1 MYRGGFLDRSP
12 SLIGNSR
19 PLVVIPTFNEAQN
32 IREAV
37 ARIKRQLPDI
47 GILVIDDGSPD
58 GTADV
63 VRELSLKYSN
73 IELIERESKLGLGSA
88 YRLGFGIGLENG
100 ATSLI
105 EMDADLSHEPEAL
118 PELIAEVEEN
128 GADLCIGSRYV
139 TGGSSPG
146 LKTYRLLL
154 SRAGN
159 LYASIAL
166 GMNVHDATSGFRIYS
181 SRILRKIDIDTV
193 SADGYAFQIE
203 MVFRVLDSGGT
214 IAELPIIFRDR
225 QYGTSKMSWKVVSE
239 AIFLCTVWG
248 IQDRV
253 AKLTKNNGSY
263 SHYHKE
269 ESDSVLHS
277 ILQSARRTGIK

>member
-1 MYRGGFLDRSP
+1 MV
-12 SLIGNSR
+12 NSQ
-19 PLVVIPTFNEAQN
+19 PLVVIPTYNEAQN
-32 IREAV
+32 IREAIG
-37 ARIKRQLPDI
+37 RIKSQLPDI
-47 GILVIDDGSPD
+47 AILVVDDGSPD

-63 VRELSLKYSN
+63 VKELAAQFSN
-73 IELIERESKLGLGSA
+73 IELIERETKLGLGSA
-88 YRLGFGIGLENG
+88 YRLGFGIGLERG
-100 ATSLI
+100 VTSLI

-139 TGGSSPG
+139 PGGSSPG

-166 GMNVHDATSGFRIYS
+166 GIKVRDATSGFRVYS
-181 SRILRKIDIDTV
+181 PRILRKIDIDTV

-203 MVFRVLDSGGT
+203 MVFRVLYCGGT
-214 IAELPIIFRDR
+214 VAELPIIFRNR
-225 QYGTSKMSWKVVSE
+225 QHGTSKMSWKVVSE

-253 AKLTKNNGSY
+253 ARLTRNNGSY

-269 ESDSVLHS
+269 DSDSVLRS
-277 ILQSARRTGIK
+277 IVQSAKRPGVR